1 MSTYSLLINE
11 RACALVQVDK
21 KMAIAYYWRGVT
33 KVKLKQPRGVQD
45 FNKALAID
53 GKIFQ
58 VRLHYSYVRCTA
70 IFFFS

>member
-1 MSTYSLLINE
+1 MTSPMMFTSLLFTSYVHCVTASLYC
-11 RACALVQVDK
+11 RQVDK
-21 KMAIAYYWRGVT
+21 KMANAYYWRGVT

-58 VRLHYSYVRCTA
+58 VHVQ
-70 IFFFS
+70 